1 MPEPLRYDLEADV
14 TAALGALQ
22 LQVIKLGAEN
32 RVLKQRL
39 RELEPETPES
49 KAESKGRRNGHKPVP
64 AGSGSPSD
72 GQAGV
77 P

>member
-39 RELEPETPES
+39 RELES
-49 KAESKGRRNGHKPVP
+49 
-64 AGSGSPSD
+64 AGSGSPTE
-72 GQAGV
+72 GQAGET
-77 P
+77 